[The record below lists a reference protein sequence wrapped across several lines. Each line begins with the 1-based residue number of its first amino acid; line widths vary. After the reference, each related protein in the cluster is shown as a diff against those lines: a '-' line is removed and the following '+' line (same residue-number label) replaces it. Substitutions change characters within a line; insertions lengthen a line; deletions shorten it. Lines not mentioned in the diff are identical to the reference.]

1 MFRRLPAALGG
12 TLVLF
17 HGWLL
22 ASQILKGELS
32 DPGLVLRWM
41 VAGGLV
47 TALATLRR
55 RGGSMFLG
63 RKAIS
68 IWLLAALLHGPVVAG
83 AVAHDGS
90 PALPEAVT
98 ALVQIAAASIAVG
111 LGLVLLVARLAGR
124 LALAFDALAG
134 AGLSHVRA
142 FYTARVLPFAPR
154 PPPVHSSL
162 EFN

>member
-1 MFRRLPAALGG
+1 MFRRLPAAIGG

-124 LALAFDALAG
+124 LALSFNTLAG
-134 AGLSHVRA
+134 TGLFPVRA
-142 FYTARVLPFAPR
+142 FYIAQVLPFAPR
-154 PPPVHSSL
+154 PPPVRSSRA
-162 EFN
+162 FN

>member
-1 MFRRLPAALGG
+1 MFRRLPAVLGG
-12 TLVLF
+12 TLALF

-47 TALATLRR
+47 VALARLRH
-55 RGGSMFLG
+55 RGDSLFLG
-63 RKAIS
+63 RKAIA
-68 IWLLAALLHGPVVAG
+68 IWVLAALLHGPVVAG

-98 ALVQIAAASIAVG
+98 ALVQIAAASIAMG
-111 LGLVLLVARLAGR
+111 LGLVLLVALFAGR
-124 LALAFDALAG
+124 LALVFGTAAG
-134 AGLSHVRA
+134 ARRSRARA
-142 FYTARVLPFAPR
+142 FYIARVLPFAPR

-162 EFN
+162 AFH